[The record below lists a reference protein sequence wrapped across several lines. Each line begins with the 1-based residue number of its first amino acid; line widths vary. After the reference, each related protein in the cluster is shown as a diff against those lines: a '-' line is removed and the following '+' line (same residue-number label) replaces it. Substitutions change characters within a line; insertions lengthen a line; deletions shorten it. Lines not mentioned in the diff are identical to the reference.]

1 MVQSKYQEEKPN
13 STRLIYRKVGNGELE
28 GIKPGMEL
36 IGASVDFKLL
46 AFHFKPLFTQKF
58 CSCSYTTAV

>member
-1 MVQSKYQEEKPN
+1 MVPSKYQEEKSKN
-13 STRLIYRKVGNGELE
+13 ARLIYREVGNGEWE

-36 IGASVDFKLL
+36 IGASVNFKLL
-46 AFHFKPLFTQKF
+46 AFHFKPLFTSF